1 MSHAGMPLSIIG
13 SNALVRYPSKKRFDF
28 LGVEAAE

>member
-1 MSHAGMPLSIIG
+1 MSHTGMPLSIIG

-28 LGVEAAE
+28 LGVEGR